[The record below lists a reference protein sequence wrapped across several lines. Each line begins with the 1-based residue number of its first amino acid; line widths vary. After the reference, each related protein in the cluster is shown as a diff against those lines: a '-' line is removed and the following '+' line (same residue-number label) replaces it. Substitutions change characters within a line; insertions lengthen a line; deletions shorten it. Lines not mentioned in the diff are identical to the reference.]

1 MTNLTRKYK
10 GVIFDAFGTLLQIQ
24 QGTHPFRQILKLG
37 IAQGRRPHPSDIRVL
52 MTQSLGLEEAA
63 KHFGIDIAPEQLQD
77 LEQSLGAEV
86 ASIKAYPDG
95 LEALHLLRE
104 AGIKVSVCSNLAKP
118 YGAAVDR
125 LLPDLDAYGLSFE
138 VGAMKP
144 EKAIYQATV
153 EQMGLDLAD
162 CAMVGD
168 SQRCDRDGPAA
179 FGIKGHYL
187 GRYGQGD
194 FSDLATFARHLIEQN
209 RS

>member
-1 MTNLTRKYK
+1 MTQRIR

-24 QGTHPFRQILKLG
+24 QPTHPFRQLLKLG
-37 IAQGRRPHPSDIRVL
+37 IAQGRRPHPDDIRTL
-52 MTQSLGLEEAA
+52 MSRHLDLKGAA
-63 KHFGIDIAPEQLQD
+63 KHFGITLEAQQLQV
-77 LEQSLGAEV
+77 LEQSLKAELV
-86 ASIKAYPDG
+86 SIKAYPDG

-153 EQMGLDLAD
+153 DQMSLDLVD
-162 CAMVGD
+162 CAMIGD
-168 SQRCDRDGPAA
+168 SQRCDRDGPAG
-179 FGIKGHYL
+179 FGIKGFYL
-187 GRYGQGD
+187 GRDGQGD

>member
-1 MTNLTRKYK
+1 MTQRIR

-24 QGTHPFRQILKLG
+24 QPTHPFRQILKLG
-37 IAQGRRPHPSDIRVL
+37 IAQGRRPQADDIRTL
-52 MTQSLGLEEAA
+52 MSRHLDLKGAA
-63 KHFGIDIAPEQLQD
+63 KHFGITLEAQQIKD
-77 LEQSLGAEV
+77 LEQSLKAEL

-118 YGAAVDR
+118 YGAAVDL

-153 EQMGLDLAD
+153 DQMSLDLVD
-162 CAMVGD
+162 CAMIGD
-168 SQRCDRDGPAA
+168 SQRCDRDGPAS
-179 FGIKGHYL
+179 FGIKGFFL
-187 GRYGQGD
+187 GRDGSGD
-194 FSDLATFARHLIEQN
+194 FSDLMSFAQHILAN
-209 RS
+209 RGSGL